1 MNRIL
6 TRSYLR
12 FQSWMGHMKSAGK
25 RLAQEERGG
34 AEIIAAIIL
43 LAIVIILAVAFKEKI
58 GSLLQDIW
66 SNVDTESLTE
76 TMPPF

>member
-6 TRSYLR
+6 TRSYLC
-12 FQSWMGHMKSAGK
+12 FQSWMRHMKSAGN

-58 GSLLQDIW
+58 GKLLESIW
-66 SNVDTESLTE
+66 KNVDTGPLTSE
-76 TMPPF
+76 IPF

>member
-6 TRSYLR
+6 TRSYLC

-34 AEIIAAIIL
+34 GEIIAAIIL

-58 GSLLQDIW
+58 GSLLQAIW
-66 SNVDTESLTE
+66 SNVDTDPLTDPIP
-76 TMPPF
+76 TF

>member
-6 TRSYLR
+6 TRSYLC
-12 FQSWMGHMKSAGK
+12 FQSWMRHMKSAGN
-25 RLAQEERGG
+25 RLAREERGG

-58 GSLLQDIW
+58 GSLLESIW
-66 SNVDTESLTE
+66 KNVDTTRLTE
-76 TMPPF
+76 PMPPF

>member
-6 TRSYLR
+6 TRSYLC
-12 FQSWMGHMKSAGK
+12 FQSWMRHMKSAGN

-58 GSLLQDIW
+58 GKLLTDIW
-66 SNVDTESLTE
+66 NNVDTDPLTSKI
-76 TMPPF
+76 PF

>member
-6 TRSYLR
+6 TRSYLC
-12 FQSWMGHMKSAGK
+12 FQSWMRHMKSAGN

-58 GSLLQDIW
+58 GSLLESIW
-66 SNVDTESLTE
+66 KNVDTGPLTSE
-76 TMPPF
+76 IPF